1 MMKNL
6 RFVLWGVVALAFI
19 GFFIIS
25 LPKKDTSLSSIAM
38 PLAGFN
44 QGTHFVL
51 TDHHG
56 DEFNSDDKITEGHY
70 AMIFFGFT
78 HCPVICPTEL
88 QKFAEIMDELP
99 QDIAKRIHPLF
110 ITIDPERDTVEVL
123 KDYVP
128 LFHPSITGLTG
139 NVKMLHDVLKSWKVF
154 YTKVNDPEFTEY
166 TMDHSTYA
174 YLVDHN
180 MTIKSLFR
188 MKNTSDDIVAN
199 ISKTLQID

>member
-1 MMKNL
+1 MKKL
-6 RFVLWGVVALAFI
+6 QFILWGVVALAFI
-19 GFFIIS
+19 GFIALS
-25 LPKKDTSLSSIAM
+25 LPKKETPQSSSTAM

-44 QGTHFVL
+44 QGSHFTL
-51 TDHHG
+51 TDHNG
-56 DEFNSDDKITEGHY
+56 NVFNSDEKIVSGHY
-70 AMIFFGFT
+70 ALIFFGFT

-88 QKFAEIMDELP
+88 QKFAEIMDDLP
-99 QDIAKRIHPLF
+99 AGIASKIQPLF
-110 ITIDPERDTVEVL
+110 ITIDPERDTIKVL

-128 LFHPSITGLTG
+128 LFHPSIIGLTG
-139 NVKMLHDVLKSWKVF
+139 DINNVHNVLKSWKVF

-188 MKNTSDDIVAN
+188 MKNTSGEIVDN
-199 ISKTLQID
+199 ISKTLKKD

>member
-1 MMKNL
+1 
-6 RFVLWGVVALAFI
+6 
-19 GFFIIS
+19 
-25 LPKKDTSLSSIAM
+25 M

-44 QGTHFVL
+44 QGSHFTL
-51 TDHHG
+51 TDHNG
-56 DEFNSDDKITEGHY
+56 DVFNSDDKIADDHY

-88 QKFAEIMDELP
+88 QKFSEIMDGLP
-99 QDIAKRIHPLF
+99 TNIADKIHPLF
-110 ITIDPERDTVEVL
+110 ITIDPERDTVKVL

-128 LFHPSITGLTG
+128 LFHPSIVGLTG
-139 NVKMLHDVLKSWKVF
+139 DVKAVQETLKSWKVF
-154 YTKVNDPEFTEY
+154 YSKVDDPQFTEY

-188 MKNTSDDIVAN
+188 MKNTSDEIIDN
-199 ISKTLQID
+199 LSKTLKKD

>member
-1 MMKNL
+1 MKNL

-19 GFFIIS
+19 GFLIIS
-25 LPKKDTSLSSIAM
+25 LPKKDTASSSIAM

-44 QGTHFVL
+44 QGTHFTL

-56 DEFNSDDKITEGHY
+56 DVFNSDDQIAEGHY

-99 QDIAKRIHPLF
+99 QNIAKRIHPLF

-139 NVKMLHDVLKSWKVF
+139 NIKTVQDVLKSWKVF

-174 YLVDHN
+174 YLADHD
-180 MTIKSLFR
+180 MAIKSLFR